1 MLKQPLEKRTADLK
15 GYANY
20 RTITP
25 DPLSSHATG
34 ILKEW
39 FESCQISHIACKTSS
54 LNVLPSRVIDIRDPC
69 RPRLKSTKGESGQL
83 VALSHCWG
91 NSTTKVLTTDSLHE
105 MGQAIPMASL
115 PRNFRDAIT
124 IARLLTIDFL
134 WIDSLCII
142 QDSIADWREQSAKM
156 VDVYKN
162 STITIAATNAE
173 RSTDGFL
180 RDRQLEV
187 RCALKIE
194 EETVSLILRPR
205 IEWYGI
211 PEIVGPLTQR
221 AWVLQERL
229 LPSRVLHFGGQQMMW
244 QCRMA
249 ILAEGYRDTDE
260 GSGDEKP
267 GETES
272 AVRAQIH
279 QDRVVALA
287 PNEESLSN
295 KIITG
300 TKNRQFPLQGNI
312 YNQWYRVVEM
322 YAQLRLT
329 NMTDKLPALAGVA
342 QQIQSQTHDI
352 YLSGIWKSQFVRGL
366 QWCYDPPEAMT
377 RPESP
382 RAPSWSWAALDRRKK
397 NTKDPDHNFNLLATF
412 HSKYVPSVNDPR
424 LLYYS
429 PELTKY
435 GCLGYMSGSLT
446 LSGLWRPVR
455 LGGDITSISE
465 RYRSSFPTP
474 ITVEGNP
481 AFTTGA
487 RMDTDEKPPDD
498 RASLGCLQIGNQEYI
513 GPKYTAERFISALLL
528 QEVEKKAEEDQGLRY
543 VRIGLAVFPESLDL
557 VEEGWENRSVEII

>member
-1 MLKQPLEKRTADLK
+1 MK

-25 DPLSSHATG
+25 NPLSSHAKG

-39 FESCQISHIACKTSS
+39 FETCQSSHTACKTHS
-54 LNVLPSRVIDIRDPC
+54 LNILPSRIIDIRDPY
-69 RPRLKSTKGESGQL
+69 RPRLKSTKGESGQWI
-83 VALSHCWG
+83 ALSHFWG
-91 NSTTKVLTTDSLHE
+91 SFTTKVLTTDSLHE
-105 MGQAIPMASL
+105 MQQVIPIASL
-115 PRNFRDAIT
+115 PRNLRNAIT

-156 VDVYKN
+156 VDVYKI

-187 RCALKIE
+187 RCALKID

-244 QCRMA
+244 QCRMKV
-249 ILAEGYRDTDE
+249 LAEGYRDTDE
-260 GSGDEKP
+260 VPEDEKP
-267 GETES
+267 GEIES
-272 AVRAQIH
+272 LIRAQIH
-279 QDRVVALA
+279 HDRFAALA
-287 PNEESLSN
+287 SNEDSVSN
-295 KIITG
+295 KIVAG
-300 TKNRQFPLQGNI
+300 TENQQFPLQGNV

-322 YAQLRLT
+322 YAPLKLT

-342 QQIQSQTHDI
+342 QQIQSQTHDT
-352 YLSGIWKSQFVRGL
+352 YLSGIWESQFVRGL

-377 RPESP
+377 RPERP
-382 RAPSWSWAALDRRKK
+382 RAPSWSWAALDQRNK
-397 NTKDPDHNFNLLATF
+397 NTEDPDHNFNLRATS
-412 HSKYVPSVNDPR
+412 HSKYVTSVNEPR

-429 PELTKY
+429 PGLTDH
-435 GCLGYMSGSLT
+435 GCLGSISGSLT

-455 LGGDITSISE
+455 LGGSITSVPS
-465 RYRSSFPTP
+465 RYRISYPTP
-474 ITVEGNP
+474 ITVEGHP

-487 RMDTDEKPPDD
+487 RKDTSEKPPDD
-498 RASLGCLQIGNQEYI
+498 RTSLGCLQVGNQEYI
-513 GPKYTAERFISALLL
+513 GPKYSTERFVSALLL
-528 QEVEKKAEEDQGLRY
+528 QEVEKAEEDQGLRY
-543 VRIGLAVFPESLDL
+543 VRIGLAVFPESLDR
-557 VEEGWENRSVEII
+557 VEGWKLRSVEIM

>member
-1 MLKQPLEKRTADLK
+1 MLKHPSEIRTADLK

-25 DPLSSHATG
+25 NPLSSHATG
-34 ILKEW
+34 ILKGW
-39 FESCQISHIACKTSS
+39 LESCQSCHTACKTHS

-69 RPRLKSTKGESGQL
+69 RPRLKLTKGESGHW

-91 NSTTKVLTTDSLHE
+91 NSTTTVLTTDSLHE
-105 MGQAIPMASL
+105 MEQAIPMASL

-194 EETVSLILRPR
+194 EKTVSLILRPR

-244 QCRMA
+244 QCRTKV
-249 ILAEGYRDTDE
+249 LAEGYRDTDE
-260 GSGDEKP
+260 VPGDEKP
-267 GETES
+267 GGIES
-272 AVRAQIH
+272 LIRAQIH
-279 QDRVVALA
+279 YDPSAAQA
-287 PNEESLSN
+287 PNEDSASN
-295 KIITG
+295 KIVAG
-300 TKNRQFPLQGNI
+300 TENQQFPLQGNV

-342 QQIQSQTHDI
+342 QQIQSQTHDT
-352 YLSGIWKSQFVRGL
+352 YLSGIWESQFVRGL
-366 QWCYDPPEAMT
+366 QWWYDPPEAMT
-377 RPESP
+377 RPERP
-382 RAPSWSWAALDRRKK
+382 RAPSWSWAALDRREKSK
-397 NTKDPDHNFNLLATF
+397 EDPDHNFNLGATF
-412 HSKYVPSVNDPR
+412 HSKYVPSVNEPSLLNYSPR
-424 LLYYS
+424 LT
-429 PELTKY
+429 EY
-435 GCLGYMSGSLT
+435 GCLGCTSGSLT
-446 LSGLWRPVR
+446 LLGLWRPVSM
-455 LGGDITSISE
+455 GGSINSVPL
-465 RYRSSFPTP
+465 RYRSSYPTP
-474 ITVEGNP
+474 ITVEGDP

-487 RMDTDEKPPDD
+487 RMDTDEKPPD
-498 RASLGCLQIGNQEYI
+498 RTSLGCLQMGNQEYI
-513 GPKYTAERFISALLL
+513 GPKYSVERFVFALLL
-528 QEVEKKAEEDQGLRY
+528 QKVEKAEDQGLRY

-557 VEEGWENRSVEII
+557 VEGWEDRLVEIT